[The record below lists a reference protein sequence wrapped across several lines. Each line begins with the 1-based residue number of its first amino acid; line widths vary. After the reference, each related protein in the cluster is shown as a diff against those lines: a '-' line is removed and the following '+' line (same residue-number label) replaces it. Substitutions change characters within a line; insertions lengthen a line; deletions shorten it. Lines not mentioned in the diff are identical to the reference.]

1 MRLRLLYL
9 FLLASTVGGLASGCG
24 VPTGP
29 ADPPDDT
36 RAPCGYPDA
45 VAPMAEGEAMEAYR
59 WPAAKQMRDESD
71 TNVDLAS
78 AYCDSSDEIDWSP
91 FDVLLFV
98 SIPAW

>member
-1 MRLRLLYL
+1 MRRRLLSAVA
-9 FLLASTVGGLASGCG
+9 FASGLLALGAACTEPS
-24 VPTGP
+24 GP

-45 VAPMAEGEAMEAYR
+45 VSPMAEGEAMEAYR
-59 WPAAKQMRDESD
+59 WDAAVQMRDGEATSL
-71 TNVDLAS
+71 DLAS
-78 AYCDSSDEIDWSP
+78 AHCDSATAIDWSP